1 MACEQLVKEL
11 QDLVETWGVTDAER
25 MHGHRSRA
33 MFFGIQTVAD
43 GMRAVCA
50 QEAGRARRA
59 GKHSDAL
66 QWEIRSAFFDEAR
79 NRWVHAAERIEKMN
93 HEYAFD
99 VKLQT
104 VVRVVA
110 ASEKE
115 ARKMMAEEIDCIEV
129 GYDRNG
135 IRITEASIHDSSEDE
150 LFEVDGE
157 NVEE

>member
-1 MACEQLVKEL
+1 VIE
-11 QDLVETWGVTDAER
+11 AER

-43 GMRAVCA
+43 GMEAVCDL
-50 QEAGRARRA
+50 EAGRASQI

-66 QWEIRSAFFDEAR
+66 QWEIRSAFFSEAPHG
-79 NRWVHAAERIEKMN
+79 WVHTAKRIEKTN
-93 HEYAFD
+93 REYAFD

-110 ASEKE
+110 VSEKE
-115 ARKMMAEEIDCIEV
+115 AREIMAKEIDRIEI

-135 IRITEASIHDSSEDE
+135 VRIMEASIDDSSEDK
-150 LFEVDGE
+150 LFEVDGA
-157 NVEE
+157 NVKV